1 MKRTTAANSV
11 ANKFA
16 DAVPGTSAGTHL
28 GAADLNEHQ
37 EEIATAVERSHTT
50 LATMPGAPQLADVI
64 VGSRELTQLIGFM
77 GARTSGSQVFRD
89 ACLGPAGRVVLVG
102 DAGTIVTTDNL
113 STLTA
118 RTPASSYTGVFNA
131 VCFTGSFYV
140 AIGDSGEV
148 QRSVDAITW
157 THVIAGLGSTTL
169 RYLIDTGGGKLFAIG
184 SGFPVTV
191 AISTDHGATWTAR
204 ADLSGFNAAGAVYRN
219 GRLLI
224 AGNTGVGNPAQT
236 LRYSDNDGV
245 SFTFV
250 NLTSVLPAGGNFSN
264 LLPRDGYYSLVAYN
278 LGWGA
283 TFNIYG
289 SADNGLTWVALAPA
303 LGNRMAAGRFAVI
316 TCNVSGVG
324 QASFDGVSYLPIA
337 IPASSGVTVSDLS
350 GLKQLRY
357 GHNALWVVFR
367 AAVGTFLISVTG
379 AAS

>member
-37 EEIATAVERSHTT
+37 EEIASAIEKSHTA
-50 LATMPGAPQLADVI
+50 LATVPGAPQLADVI
-64 VGSRELTQLIGFM
+64 VGGRELTQLIGFM

-118 RTPASSYTGVFNA
+118 RTPDASFTGALYA
-131 VCFTGSFYV
+131 VCYTGSFYL
-140 AIGDSGEV
+140 IGGDGGQI
-148 QRSVDAITW
+148 QRSADGVTW
-157 THVIAGLGSTTL
+157 THISAGLGSTTVQQ
-169 RYLIDTGGGKLFAIG
+169 LIDAGGGKIFAIG
-184 SGFPVTV
+184 GPTTTSV
-191 AISTDHGATWTAR
+191 AISTDHGATWTTR
-204 ADLSGFNAAGAVYRN
+204 ADQPGFRVGAYRN
-219 GRLLI
+219 GRLFLS
-224 AGNTGVGNPAQT
+224 GNTGVPDPATT
-236 LRYSDNDGV
+236 LLYSDNDGV
-245 SFTFV
+245 SFTYRD
-250 NLTSVLPAGGNFSN
+250 LTGVIAPGTSMSGLRV
-264 LLPRDGYYSLVAYN
+264 RDGYYSLITSA
-278 LGWGA
+278 GF
-283 TFNIYG
+283 TIYG
-289 SADNGLTWVALAPA
+289 SADNGLTWAALAP
-303 LGNRMAAGRFAVI
+303 LGGSNRMAAGRFAVI